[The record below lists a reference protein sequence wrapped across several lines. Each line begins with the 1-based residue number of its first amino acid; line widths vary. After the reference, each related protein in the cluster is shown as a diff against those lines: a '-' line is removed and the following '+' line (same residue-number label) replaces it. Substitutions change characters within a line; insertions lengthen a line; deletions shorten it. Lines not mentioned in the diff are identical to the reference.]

1 MTKNIRMSQFD
12 YKKYLKNNP
21 LLKEGHEFTDQEWNP
36 ETRTLSSTVKYTP
49 DFAKAYDD
57 LDDSRKSISNLAG
70 KSELIGDDQ
79 LKRIRDLVRNAF
91 NKYRTHLRNNYKDE
105 YAKLKRRGGDLEE
118 MSTTGGTA
126 TFTPGAGAQ
135 YATPYA
141 FNKNKKA
148 KGTDRNYYTSKMGY
162 KLVNP
167 KKLRKK
173 AKGTDVIDLW

>member
-1 MTKNIRMSQFD
+1 MDTFN

-21 LLKEGHEFTDQEWNP
+21 LLQEKHEFIDQEWDP
-36 ETRTLSSTVKYTP
+36 KTRSLSSTVKYTP

-57 LDDSRKSISNLAG
+57 LEDSKKSISALAG

-79 LKRIRDLVRNAF
+79 LKRVRDLVKSAF

-126 TFTPGAGAQ
+126 TFTPGKGAQ
-135 YATPYA
+135 YATAYA
-141 FNKNKKA
+141 FNPNKKA
-148 KGTDRNYYTSKMGY
+148 KGTSRDYYTSKMGY